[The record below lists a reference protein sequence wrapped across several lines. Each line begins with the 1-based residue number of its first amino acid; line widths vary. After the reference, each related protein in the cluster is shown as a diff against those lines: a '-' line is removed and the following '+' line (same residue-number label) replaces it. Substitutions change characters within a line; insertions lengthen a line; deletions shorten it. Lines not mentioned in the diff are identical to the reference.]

1 MVRKTQKEANDA
13 AEYQALLDR
22 LKAVN
27 DAVNE
32 REIRIMQREART
44 SEAETNI
51 DEVKAEC
58 SHVVVSVSYKER
70 ASLCENEVS
79 TQRLQTKHLQS
90 AIDSYFYRIPKFI
103 LLVQNVI
110 DS

>member
-32 REIRIMQREART
+32 REIRIMQLEART

-51 DEVKAEC
+51 DEVKVEC
-58 SHVVVSVSYKER
+58 SHVVSVSYKER
-70 ASLCENEVS
+70 VSLCENEVS

>member
-1 MVRKTQKEANDA
+1 
-13 AEYQALLDR
+13 
-22 LKAVN
+22 
-27 DAVNE
+27 
-32 REIRIMQREART
+32 MQLEART

-51 DEVKAEC
+51 DEVKVEC
-58 SHVVVSVSYKER
+58 SHVVSVSYKER
-70 ASLCENEVS
+70 VSLCENEVS